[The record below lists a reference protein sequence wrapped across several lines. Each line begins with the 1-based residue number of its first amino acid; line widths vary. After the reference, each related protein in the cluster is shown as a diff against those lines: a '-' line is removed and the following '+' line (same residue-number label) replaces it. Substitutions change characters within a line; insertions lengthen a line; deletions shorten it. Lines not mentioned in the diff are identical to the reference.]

1 MLQSGELGPRIAQK
15 RRRCDHDTAIR
26 PHPAYLFSA
35 TSLNAPT
42 SGFSSFPFIPQRM
55 S

>member
-1 MLQSGELGPRIAQK
+1 MLQSGENGLRALRRECRCCVARHSPRAN
-15 RRRCDHDTAIR
+15 
-26 PHPAYLFSA
+26 YLFSA
-35 TSLNAPT
+35 TSLNALT